1 MPILAAIS
9 VLSAAVIGYE
19 ILLMRL
25 FSINQWHH
33 FAYMIISLA
42 LLGYGASGTFI
53 ALAQDWLL
61 ARFRAVFAAAAALF
75 GLISV
80 AAFAVAQRLPF
91 NALEL
96 VWDPRQPIY
105 LLILYVLLAVPF
117 FCAATCVGLA
127 FVQYKGRS
135 AVVYCYDLLG
145 AGIGAIGIIA
155 LLFSV
160 HPSTALQ
167 ALGAFGFAAAALTCF
182 ARPVRTL
189 PAGVLLVLAVGA
201 ATIWPA
207 GALAPRLS
215 PYKGQVQTLHM
226 PDTRVVGV
234 RSSPLGLLTVVESP
248 AVPFRHAPGL
258 SLNATAS
265 IPPQL
270 GVFADGGSM
279 TAITHFDGRLET
291 LAWLDQQ
298 SAALPYHLR
307 PRHRVLVLGAGGGSD
322 VLRAIHHRA
331 RTIDAVELDP
341 HMVALVRRD
350 HAAFAGGLYD
360 WPDVRIH
367 VAEARGFTTRSRDR
381 YDLITLSLLDSFA
394 ASSAGLLSLSES
406 TLYTVEALSTFL
418 DRLAPGGV
426 LAVTRWLK
434 LPPRD
439 GLKLLA
445 TAIAALEQKGVG
457 DVAKRLLLIRSWN
470 TITLLVKNGVFSQKE
485 LAAAKGFSK
494 ERSFDL
500 VWFHGIRND
509 EVNRI
514 NVLLRPWF
522 YEGARALLGDK
533 RDAFLDRYKF
543 RLTPATDDRPYF
555 FHFFKWRTL
564 PELLGQHDAGGV
576 QQVEWGYLILVAALI
591 QAILVSILLILL
603 PLRVLRA
610 RQIGS
615 QGPSFGRVAFYFFAL
630 GLAFLFVEIAFMQR
644 FTLFLGHPLYATAVV
659 LAAFLVFAG
668 LGSGYSERVAA
679 RPDRGLPPIAR
690 AVAGIVVVAL
700 LYLPLLPILFERLIA
715 QPDAVRIVV
724 SVALIAPLGFFM
736 GMPFP
741 MGLSVMG
748 ERAPALLPWAWGIN
762 GCASVISAVLATL
775 LAVHLGFTIVM
786 VLALVLY
793 VAAAAVFAAE
803 GRVEVGVGL
812 NGPLAPPRG

>member
-1 MPILAAIS
+1 MLIFAAIS
-9 VLSAAVIGYE
+9 VLSAAVIAYE

-25 FSINQWHH
+25 FSIIQWHH

-53 ALAQDWLL
+53 ALAQNWLL
-61 ARFRAVFAAAAALF
+61 ARFRAVFTTAAAMF
-75 GLISV
+75 GLTSA
-80 AAFAVAQRLPF
+80 AAFAIAQRLPF

-96 VWDPRQPIY
+96 VWDPRQTVY

-135 AVVYCYDLLG
+135 AIVYLYDLLG
-145 AGIGAIGIIA
+145 AGLGAIGIIA
-155 LLFSV
+155 LLFAV

-167 ALGAFGFAAAALTCF
+167 ALGAFGFAAAALACL
-182 ARPVRTL
+182 ARPVRMVM
-189 PAGVLLVLAVGA
+189 AAVFLVAAVGA
-201 ATIWPA
+201 TTLWHSDTLTPH
-207 GALAPRLS
+207 LS
-215 PYKGQVQTLHM
+215 PYKGLVQTLNV

-258 SLNATAS
+258 SLNATAA

-270 GVFADGGSM
+270 GVFVDGGSM
-279 TAITHFDGRLET
+279 TAITRFEGHPQA

-307 PRHRVLVLGAGGGSD
+307 PRRRVLVLGAGGGSD

-331 RTIDAVELDP
+331 RTIDAVELDR

-350 HAAFAGGLYD
+350 HVAFAGRLYD
-360 WPDVRIH
+360 RPEVRIH
-367 VAEARGFTTRSRDR
+367 VADARGFATRRRDR

-394 ASSAGLLSLSES
+394 ASSAGLLSLGES

-426 LAVTRWLK
+426 LALTRWLN

-439 GLKLLA
+439 GLKLFA
-445 TAIAALEQKGVG
+445 TAIAALEQNGVR
-457 DVAKRLLLIRSWN
+457 DVAKRLLFIRSWN
-470 TITLLVKNGVFSQKE
+470 TTTLLVKNGVFSQKE
-485 LAAAKGFSK
+485 IAAAKNFSK

-500 VWFHGIRND
+500 VWFPGIRKD
-509 EVNRI
+509 EANRVNL
-514 NVLLRPWF
+514 LLRPWF
-522 YEGARALLGDK
+522 YEGAKALLGDE
-533 RDAFLDRYKF
+533 RDAFLDGYKF
-543 RLTPATDDRPYF
+543 RLAPATDDRPYF

-564 PELLGQHDAGGV
+564 PELLAQHSAGGL

-591 QAILVSILLILL
+591 QAVLVSILLILL
-603 PLRVLRA
+603 PLKVLRV
-610 RQIGS
+610 RRVGS
-615 QGPSFGRVAFYFFAL
+615 RGPGFGRVAFYFFAL

-644 FTLFLGHPLYATAVV
+644 FTLFLSHPLYATAVV

-668 LGSGYSERVAA
+668 LGSGYSQRLVA
-679 RPDRGLPPIAR
+679 RPDGWLPPIAR

-700 LYLPLLPILFERLIA
+700 LYLPLLPLLFERLIA
-715 QPDAVRIVV
+715 QPDAVRILV
-724 SVALIAPLGFFM
+724 SVGLIAPLGFFM

-741 MGLSVMG
+741 MGLSVLG

-786 VLALVLY
+786 ILALLLY

-803 GRVEVGVGL
+803 GRAVTAT
-812 NGPLAPPRG
+812 PKAI